1 MRRREFIALLIGAS
15 ALASPRVVVA
25 QGRVRRIGVLMAY
38 AQDNAEGQGYIA
50 AFRDEFQKLGWFE
63 GRNIQIE
70 FRWGATDT
78 AVMRHFAKELVA
90 LKPDLIF
97 SSSSP
102 TTRALIRETR
112 AIPIVFGNL
121 VDPIGQGFVASLSK
135 PGGNI
140 TGFVNLEASISGKH
154 LELLKEIAP
163 HLTKVAMFYNPATAP
178 YHQIYL
184 VPFKAAATARNVQP
198 LETPFRDLAELE
210 AIMAAN
216 AREPNVGQ
224 IAMPHGFITANE
236 REIAAMA
243 ARHRLPT
250 IYALRGAPA
259 AGGLISYGNDIAD
272 NYRRAASYVSRIL
285 KGEKPS
291 DLPVQFP
298 VKFHLAINL
307 KAAKALGLDVPLFL
321 QQRADEVIE

>member
-1 MRRREFIALLIGAS
+1 MRRRDFITLLGGGA
-15 ALASPRVVVA
+15 ALAMPHVA
-25 QGRVRRIGVLMAY
+25 RSQDGARRIGVLMAY
-38 AQDNAEGQGYIA
+38 AEDNAEGQGYVA
-50 AFRDEFQKLGWFE
+50 AFRDQLQKLGWFE
-63 GRNIQIE
+63 GRNIQID

-78 AVMRHFAKELVA
+78 AVMRRFATELVA

-102 TTRALIRETR
+102 TTRALMRETR
-112 AIPIVFGNL
+112 TIPIVFGNL

-140 TGFVNLEASISGKH
+140 TGFVNLEASISGKY

-163 HLTKVAMFYNPATAP
+163 RLTKVAIFYNPATAP

-184 VPFKAAATARNVQP
+184 VPFKAAATAHSVQP
-198 LETPFRDLAELE
+198 LETPYRDLAELE

-216 AREPNVGQ
+216 AREPIVGQ
-224 IAMPHGFITANE
+224 IAMPDGFATANL

-250 IYALRGAPA
+250 IYSHRGAPA
-259 AGGLISYGNDIAD
+259 AGGLISYGNDITD
-272 NYRRAASYVSRIL
+272 NYRRAATYVNRIL
-285 KGEKPS
+285 RGEKPS

-298 VKFHLAINL
+298 VEFHLAINL
-307 KAAKALGLDVPLFL
+307 KAAKALGLDVPLQL